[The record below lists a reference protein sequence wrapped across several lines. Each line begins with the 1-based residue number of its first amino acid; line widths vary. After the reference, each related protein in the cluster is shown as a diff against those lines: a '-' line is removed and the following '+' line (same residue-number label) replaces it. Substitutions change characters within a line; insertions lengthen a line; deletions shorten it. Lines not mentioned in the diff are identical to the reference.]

1 MTIFKLNLTNLG
13 LDTRRRFSSDIIDDY
28 RKIESKTIK
37 NYKISGKSLP
47 ELRPKFIS
55 VSNGREFYYIIED
68 IKNKDIDL
76 LNQITQTEEK
86 QIKGTFDIT
95 KSKQLFDNEQI
106 ERTDNLKKDDSI
118 FKTRLDSKI
127 ENIDI
132 TPEIKKIKL
141 FFSGRDSLNISIP
154 DDPNEIGAKFILK
167 DSNFLKEGD
176 FVKV

>member
-1 MTIFKLNLTNLG
+1 
-13 LDTRRRFSSDIIDDY
+13 
-28 RKIESKTIK
+28 
-37 NYKISGKSLP
+37 
-47 ELRPKFIS
+47 
-55 VSNGREFYYIIED
+55 
-68 IKNKDIDL
+68 L